1 MSRQAKREDGTRPVV
16 SRRGLLKTG
25 AAAGAAAAALLIAPK
40 IGGTGTVSAAP
51 GLTQEQLKALFEA
64 GVNINDPEAV
74 DILFPATRLSLDVAA
89 DLGGFEIVETPASSG
104 QGPFYVGGAITGDG
118 TGRFHCW
125 GYIHAGGA
133 VVTQE
138 YDLDGRGKIMVA
150 GVEDSGPRAVIG
162 GTGDFDTARGEMSA
176 DLSEFPGN
184 PNFTAIFALRG

>member
-1 MSRQAKREDGTRPVV
+1 MASERARHEGTKAVV

-25 AAAGAAAAALLIAPK
+25 AAAGAAAAALLIAPS
-40 IGGTGTVSAAP
+40 IGGTRTVSADG
-51 GLTQEQLKALFEA
+51 GLTQEQLKALFDA
-64 GVNINDPEAV
+64 GVNVTDPEAL
-74 DILFPATRLSLDVAA
+74 DILFPEVKLVLDVAA
-89 DLGGFEIVETPASSG
+89 DLGGFEQVQVPADSG
-104 QGPFYVGGAITGDG
+104 QGPFYVGGAITGDE
-118 TGRFHCW
+118 TGRFQCW

-162 GTGDFDTARGEMSA
+162 GTGDFGNVSGEMIA

-184 PNFTAIFALRG
+184 PDFTSVFGLRG